1 MASCSLPNV
10 EKRFRESNPGLAD
23 KLNAIG
29 LKVFEDISNST
40 LFSRKA
46 GNFVF
51 NKEGTKKRVSQNEF
65 VSKLNSDLGAEV
77 VKALENKVSV
87 DVLPLVTEEDLM
99 TGVEE
104 FGEAVVDRMSII
116 QNTQTEVDRIKA
128 SEPKEDGDGQT
139 FNLDGTIYDK
149 GGLVIPVISENLKV
163 SDLTP
168 ERIAD
173 FVEANQDKLGGN
185 AVKVG
190 IYKFSNGEDASI
202 DLNVIAP
209 RDMREEAIVFGEES
223 GQESLF
229 DLDTKENVKTGS
241 DGKNPKKYS
250 SQEFKDIAKRFSSV
264 VEPEVITPF
273 IQPTGEIEEFKSSE
287 DLPDSFVT
295 LSDFEEPAYTPT
307 TPETHPERVE
317 PLAPEPTKS
326 IPQQWE
332 EYTNLKDRTDLTPD
346 EELDLAAYRAKFD
359 MFDSPS
365 QYEKVM
371 SDPTSKA
378 FVSFREKNLEELL
391 LRFADKFGIT
401 IANIEDFQKQY
412 FEKTGKFIPAN
423 GVANLFEKVIY
434 VSEGN
439 TDALTEEVAHFIIAM
454 LPKDGELYQNLKQY
468 ISRTREYELFYDKY
482 LAQYDGDVDKTEE
495 EIMGKVLKN
504 SLQDKEETVPLSV
517 KSSVK
522 RIINYIAS
530 LFSDD
535 KMEYLN
541 SLNQLKKMF
550 FSENL
555 AEGLDAANI
564 NYDELY
570 QLNFEIT
577 GNESGTVLADRSKK
591 FELGADL
598 IIENLE
604 NTLTNIRQQAVE
616 SNQIKAVDSSS
627 YLLSILAKKNEQDA
641 DKSKI
646 LSNMVFASVSTI
658 RRLTGAFEQFK
669 KLNIPK
675 ELAVEFNRENLIKL
689 SYDDYNKSL
698 SKLASYVNYLQ
709 SLYALSK
716 SIESTSKLMKLDTK
730 DLKEFKDIIYALD
743 PSITEN
749 DEIIKA
755 FDLLNADGV
764 QAMMTKIESIY
775 LENVKQ
781 ILDIY
786 MSALSTEDQ
795 KRFLNYQNEVYFA
808 NTDAKT
814 IADKNN
820 NIIEYSKG
828 MLNNIRNFFSK
839 GITPVTMQNDT
850 FIQSVDRFVWA
861 MEQMGKE
868 RASKEVAEV
877 QKIENRLYQNGA
889 NAQSQEWLSEKDDKG
904 RSTGNLIT
912 KLNFSK
918 YSGLAAKNLKDKLR
932 NLPFA
937 NNAQIQGLQQVAFNS
952 PKQVFDS
959 LGELLKN
966 KKITQEEFDYAK
978 NYLMA
983 EKALYDLE
991 HSTPNYSSTA
1001 LSDNSLDAL
1010 KNFIDRNI
1018 ENIREALNDKNFD
1031 WTNDEIELISNDLGD
1046 LEFALDELIAQKRT
1060 LLEEKYFTVDSN
1072 KRVLL
1077 KPDGTPDL
1085 DKEGNPKLN
1094 PVFKSELDFVEGLLN
1109 KYKYKIGYATDPE
1122 GNFYPDK
1129 INIDVW
1135 GDEFLFE
1142 LSDSHPD
1149 AKEYTNKEYLD
1160 LEDKAKKGDALA
1172 VAKMDMI
1179 NYLKTW
1185 NKQNNLPSNFLPKGA
1200 KKDSEYLQMFGDKRF
1215 INIFGRNFDVAKII
1229 TQVVI
1234 PFAGVANT
1242 PMLFGI
1248 GAGLVSPLTLGVSS
1262 MVFSYFFYNRISNQ
1276 AVKFISIYGDTY
1288 GRITDSK
1295 GLKKMAVAL
1304 AKSLGVYSKALQ
1316 FEINKDDNI
1325 ISTGE
1330 PEKTE
1335 FWLKKMFFKI
1345 FSAVDEKQANKKNK
1359 IDVIPQKYTE
1369 YIEPALRSNQYLD
1382 NFKSFIYATKEYEN
1396 KSMYEG
1402 SIRAMNDL
1410 YRKRED
1416 NKGNSIGDN
1425 YLEAIYIDRYWY
1437 NKIYPNSFAMKFMRV
1452 LAAQTGFNQLTGNLN
1467 TGVKNILTGI
1477 SMISANGGL
1486 LATMPAIKDATV
1498 YSLNMMFLSRG
1509 KNSRVALEQ
1518 NKIQMIKKHL
1528 RSSSFG
1534 GIVDFDYSDSSLV
1547 QKLRLNNGQIVSE
1560 LGESF
1565 ISSVLVYKFLR
1576 DTKLIDENGKKI
1588 DIIKHLTIKDGRLS
1602 FDDKVAKKIYFNNIN
1617 EIQNAEDLQLEPGY
1631 AKDINLRAI
1640 VPKNLQKEALVPLEI
1655 DLYLNRTLLQN
1666 IDYFRQRSQGVYNIL
1681 LKPRVATTAIGTALF
1696 MYQHY
1701 VLPGVYTAFGRKKN
1715 DPNLEGSEE
1724 GFIIT
1729 LAKALGR
1736 GVGNRFKAKLSP
1748 DSVNNIMRINN
1759 IKTKGLLEDL
1769 GILSNVFLYLSK
1781 NKNIVTKSL
1790 LEAADSQEKAIK
1802 FAEEQ
1807 DAIVAQG
1814 GKRKEGPAYYAGFK
1828 GKTKEEIFKELLVEA
1843 NKQQRLNQ
1851 YEANNYKKVASIL
1864 AMYLL
1869 LKAALKFAYPPLEE
1883 EEVAT
1888 YIASVSEVVSSEIF
1902 RTWVPF
1908 SEGRLGFSWN
1918 TDPMSRK
1925 ANEGIITFDYR
1936 KISPVAGT
1944 VDDLAKNLYWSGSV
1958 GLYKLTGILPFS
1970 EETETKL
1977 MDITGGEIPLM
1988 KTRYFYNKKGYV
2000 TSEVN
2005 VGEEFLK
2012 DFLIGNR
2019 LRDAMQSSELR
2030 QEKYLDIPTNELENM
2045 IYKLR
2050 NGYYKAYGRNL
2061 ENEINPPEEE

>member
-1 MASCSLPNV
+1 
-10 EKRFRESNPGLAD
+10 
-23 KLNAIG
+23 
-29 LKVFEDISNST
+29 
-40 LFSRKA
+40 
-46 GNFVF
+46 
-51 NKEGTKKRVSQNEF
+51 
-65 VSKLNSDLGAEV
+65 
-77 VKALENKVSV
+77 
-87 DVLPLVTEEDLM
+87 
-99 TGVEE
+99 
-104 FGEAVVDRMSII
+104 
-116 QNTQTEVDRIKA
+116 
-128 SEPKEDGDGQT
+128 
-139 FNLDGTIYDK
+139 
-149 GGLVIPVISENLKV
+149 
-163 SDLTP
+163 
-168 ERIAD
+168 
-173 FVEANQDKLGGN
+173 
-185 AVKVG
+185 
-190 IYKFSNGEDASI
+190 
-202 DLNVIAP
+202 
-209 RDMREEAIVFGEES
+209 
-223 GQESLF
+223 
-229 DLDTKENVKTGS
+229 
-241 DGKNPKKYS
+241 
-250 SQEFKDIAKRFSSV
+250 
-264 VEPEVITPF
+264 
-273 IQPTGEIEEFKSSE
+273 
-287 DLPDSFVT
+287 
-295 LSDFEEPAYTPT
+295 
-307 TPETHPERVE
+307 
-317 PLAPEPTKS
+317 
-326 IPQQWE
+326 
-332 EYTNLKDRTDLTPD
+332 
-346 EELDLAAYRAKFD
+346 
-359 MFDSPS
+359 
-365 QYEKVM
+365 
-371 SDPTSKA
+371 
-378 FVSFREKNLEELL
+378 
-391 LRFADKFGIT
+391 
-401 IANIEDFQKQY
+401 
-412 FEKTGKFIPAN
+412 
-423 GVANLFEKVIY
+423 
-434 VSEGN
+434 
-439 TDALTEEVAHFIIAM
+439 
-454 LPKDGELYQNLKQY
+454 
-468 ISRTREYELFYDKY
+468 
-482 LAQYDGDVDKTEE
+482 
-495 EIMGKVLKN
+495 
-504 SLQDKEETVPLSV
+504 
-517 KSSVK
+517 
-522 RIINYIAS
+522 
-530 LFSDD
+530 
-535 KMEYLN
+535 
-541 SLNQLKKMF
+541 
-550 FSENL
+550 
-555 AEGLDAANI
+555 
-564 NYDELY
+564 
-570 QLNFEIT
+570 
-577 GNESGTVLADRSKK
+577 
-591 FELGADL
+591 
-598 IIENLE
+598 
-604 NTLTNIRQQAVE
+604 
-616 SNQIKAVDSSS
+616 
-627 YLLSILAKKNEQDA
+627 
-641 DKSKI
+641 
-646 LSNMVFASVSTI
+646 
-658 RRLTGAFEQFK
+658 
-669 KLNIPK
+669 
-675 ELAVEFNRENLIKL
+675 
-689 SYDDYNKSL
+689 
-698 SKLASYVNYLQ
+698 
-709 SLYALSK
+709 
-716 SIESTSKLMKLDTK
+716 
-730 DLKEFKDIIYALD
+730 
-743 PSITEN
+743 
-749 DEIIKA
+749 
-755 FDLLNADGV
+755 
-764 QAMMTKIESIY
+764 
-775 LENVKQ
+775 
-781 ILDIY
+781 
-786 MSALSTEDQ
+786 
-795 KRFLNYQNEVYFA
+795 
-808 NTDAKT
+808 
-814 IADKNN
+814 
-820 NIIEYSKG
+820 
-828 MLNNIRNFFSK
+828 
-839 GITPVTMQNDT
+839 
-850 FIQSVDRFVWA
+850 
-861 MEQMGKE
+861 MGKE

-991 HSTPNYSSTA
+991 HTTPNYSSTT
-1001 LSDNSLDAL
+1001 LSGNSLDAL

-1031 WTNDEIELISNDLGD
+1031 WKNDEIELISNDLGD
-1046 LEFALDELIAQKRT
+1046 LEFALDELIVEKRA

-1077 KPDGTPDL
+1077 KPDGTPAL

-1094 PVFKSELDFVEGLLN
+1094 PVFQSELDFVEGLLN
-1109 KYKYKIGYATDPE
+1109 KYKYKIGYATDPD

-1172 VAKMDMI
+1172 VAKMDMV

-1248 GAGLVSPLTLGVSS
+1248 GAGLINPVTLGVSS
-1262 MVFSYFFYNRISNQ
+1262 MIFSYFLYNRVANQ
-1276 AVKFISIYGDTY
+1276 VVKFISIYGDTR

-1295 GLKKMAVAL
+1295 GLKRMVVAL

-1335 FWLKKMFFKI
+1335 FWLKNMFYKI
-1345 FSAVDEKQANKKNK
+1345 FRAVDAKQANNKNK

-1602 FDDKVAKKIYFNNIN
+1602 FDDKVAEKIYFNNIN
-1617 EIQNAEDLQLEPGY
+1617 EIQNADDLQLEPGY
-1631 AKDINLRAI
+1631 VKDINLRAI

-1681 LKPRVATTAIGTALF
+1681 LKPRVATTAIGTAIF

-1724 GFIIT
+1724 GFVIT

-1769 GILSNVFLYLSK
+1769 GTLSNVFLYFSK
-1781 NKNIVTKSL
+1781 NKNIVTQSL

-1807 DAIVAQG
+1807 DRIVAQG
-1814 GKRKEGPAYYAGFK
+1814 GERKEGPAYYAGFK

-1883 EEVAT
+1883 NEVAT

-1902 RTWVPF
+1902 RTWFPF
-1908 SEGRLGFSWN
+1908 SEGRLGFSFNW
-1918 TDPMSRK
+1918 DPMGRK
-1925 ANEGIITFDYR
+1925 ANEGFISWDFT
-1936 KISPVAGT
+1936 KISPIAGT
-1944 VDDLAKNLYWSGSV
+1944 VNDLAKNLYWSGSV

-1970 EETETKL
+1970 EETEAKL
-1977 MDITGGEIPLM
+1977 MDVTGGEIPLM

-2000 TSEVN
+2000 TREVN

-2030 QEKYLDIPTNELENM
+2030 AEKYLDIPTNELENM